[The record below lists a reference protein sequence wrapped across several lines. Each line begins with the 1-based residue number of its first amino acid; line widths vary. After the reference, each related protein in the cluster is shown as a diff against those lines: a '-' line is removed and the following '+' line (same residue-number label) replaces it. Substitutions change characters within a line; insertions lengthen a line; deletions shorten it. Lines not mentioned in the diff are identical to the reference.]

1 MRFGRADTLT
11 DLDYGYL
18 FKKRKFPM
26 SQFLTITILAMFCQK
41 FVPTANQQHFAHVYF
56 SRPQNE
62 LLGDELAETSATAV
76 FVQAADFVA
85 NGAIDSDKAILET
98 VVRQTHESLQRELRS
113 RDLDELVDLNPKL
126 FLPSLQET
134 REIGRREKRR
144 KNAGADLLEFNH
156 WELQAIATALDNL
169 PPELS
174 VEVRCAM
181 ERIKLT
187 RVGLINYLKLMA
199 KSEEASGLPDRSTLY
214 TAAFSSEL
222 AASRR
227 RLDSQLLTY
236 YRNVLKA
243 LPVRVQQQLQ
253 RQLGFTLDEVPQ
265 WQFSHRS
272 NQNEILGPADHPL
285 IGIGRHAKFS
295 WDESWEK
302 SDSRYLTSRFGT
314 MQDGQRG
321 QIGLIAQ
328 LPPAYCVN
336 AAHAVSA
343 IRQIDI
349 LLLRN
354 ESPGENKLTSEQ
366 VMFLQH
372 HRELLARWETE
383 VVSLTMA
390 EWDIVLGGEQRSEPV
405 RLYISELGTVKGR
418 QPVHQITNAKRPAA
432 IPPVLWL
439 DGRIGNLGA
448 LRFLKEIGAL
458 GWFAE
463 ISESQWA
470 QINELD
476 DAYSSTNQKDSQNS
490 LRLQRELFEKLNEIL
505 TPGQA
510 VSVFQFMYLQIG
522 TATYFSHPGVA
533 NEYGLLPEEREF
545 FFNAVQ
551 QEFSLLQKLTRHE
564 IQSVLEG
571 TLSVLSPAE
580 VTRLEARL
588 GLSMDQ
594 VIDVYKYADWN
605 GLVQLGQP
613 RDNFYFMFGN
623 RY

>member
-1 MRFGRADTLT
+1 
-11 DLDYGYL
+11 
-18 FKKRKFPM
+18 M
-26 SQFLTITILAMFCQK
+26 SQFLMISILAMFCQEC
-41 FVPTANQQHFAHVYF
+41 VPTTNQRHFAHVYF

-98 VVRQTHESLQRELRS
+98 VVRHTHESLQRELTS
-113 RDLDELVDLNPKL
+113 RKLDELVNLNPKL
-126 FLPSLQET
+126 FLPSLHET

-144 KNAGADLLEFNH
+144 KDVAADFLEFNR
-156 WELQAIATALDNL
+156 WELQEITTALDNL

-174 VEVRCAM
+174 VKVRCAI
-181 ERIKLT
+181 ERIKLS

-199 KSEEASGLPDRSTLY
+199 NSEEASGLPDRSTRCA
-214 TAAFSSEL
+214 AAFSSEL
-222 AASRR
+222 AASRS

-236 YRNVLKA
+236 HRNVLKA
-243 LPVRVQQQLQ
+243 LPVRVQQQLE
-253 RQLGFTLDEVPQ
+253 RQLGFTLAEVPQ
-265 WQFSHRS
+265 WQFSHRL
-272 NQNEILGPADHPL
+272 NQDEILGPADHPL
-285 IGIGRHAKFS
+285 IGIGRHATFS
-295 WDESWEK
+295 WDERWAK

-336 AAHAVSA
+336 AAHAAPA
-343 IRQIDI
+343 IRHIDI

-354 ESPGENKLTSEQ
+354 ESPGENKLTSDQ
-366 VMFLQH
+366 VMFLQL
-372 HRELLARWETE
+372 HRELLARWETD
-383 VVSLTMA
+383 VVSMTMA

-405 RLYISELGTVKGR
+405 RLYLSELGTVEGR
-418 QPVHQITNAKRPAA
+418 QPVHQITDAKRRAA

-476 DAYSSTNQKDSQNS
+476 DAYSSTNQKDSRNS
-490 LRLQRELFEKLNEIL
+490 LRLQRELLEKLNQIL

-545 FFNAVQ
+545 FCNAVQ
-551 QEFSLLQKLTRHE
+551 QEFLVLQKLTRHE
-564 IQSVLEG
+564 IQKVLEG
-571 TLSVLSPAE
+571 TLSMLSSTE
-580 VTRLEARL
+580 VTRLETQL
-588 GLSMDQ
+588 GLSIDEI
-594 VIDVYKYADWN
+594 IDVYKYADWN
-605 GLVQLGQP
+605 GLVQLGDTQ
-613 RDNFYFMFGN
+613 DNFYFMFGN